1 MRRLSNHSIIYNW
14 LIFFVALCKTLHPII
29 GRFRMFLFFL
39 TSFLSF
45 NFFLNEGRE
54 IYILF
59 KITDDFVSLTTRDID
74 TLSLA
79 ILQTIV

>member
-1 MRRLSNHSIIYNW
+1 
-14 LIFFVALCKTLHPII
+14 
-29 GRFRMFLFFL
+29 MFLFL

-59 KITDDFVSLTTRDID
+59 KITDDFISLTTRDID
-74 TLSLA
+74 ILSLA